1 MTQQFKLVSFL
12 GIIDTRP
19 LEQRTN
25 YISFASLTNNV
36 TSNFNLIT
44 INDTSS
50 TKESSNGGDSNKNSN
65 TYLLKN
71 NQLNNN
77 FSNLNGTNHQRHM
90 SVPVGG
96 TSTPTKSLPTSS
108 STFQASINQQSPN
121 APSPLKAEGACAPNL
136 QLYENVKLKSGGN
149 LISLNNINNNSS
161 GNANVPYEN
170 INLEYINRLMKEGY
184 SKENVVA
191 ALGISRNNFEMACDI
206 LHEFVSTNHQPSA
219 GKVCENNR
227 WA

>member
-1 MTQQFKLVSFL
+1 MTS
-12 GIIDTRP
+12 
-19 LEQRTN
+19 
-25 YISFASLTNNV
+25 S
-36 TSNFNLIT
+36 FNLIT

-50 TKESSNGGDSNKNSN
+50 SQKESSNGDSNKNSN

-77 FSNLNGTNHQRHM
+77 FSNLNGSSHQRHM
-90 SVPVGG
+90 SVPIN
-96 TSTPTKSLPTSS
+96 STPTKSLPTSS
-108 STFQASINQQSPN
+108 STFQASINQQLPNISPSSFKGETSCE
-121 APSPLKAEGACAPNL
+121 PTL
-136 QLYENVKLKSGGN
+136 QLYENVKLKAGGN

-161 GNANVPYEN
+161 NNVNVPYEN

-206 LHEFVSTNHQPSA
+206 LHEFVSTNHQPPA

-227 WA
+227 

>member
-1 MTQQFKLVSFL
+1 MLNILLPFA

-50 TKESSNGGDSNKNSN
+50 ATKESSNVENGKNSN
-65 TYLLKN
+65 TYLFKN
-71 NQLNNN
+71 NHLNNN
-77 FSNLNGTNHQRHM
+77 CGSVNGSSHQRHM
-90 SVPVGG
+90 SVPVNG
-96 TSTPTKSLPTSS
+96 SNTPTKALPSSS
-108 STFQASINQQSPN
+108 STFQASIKQQLPSISSPFK
-121 APSPLKAEGACAPNL
+121 AAEPSCAHNL
-136 QLYENVKLKSGGN
+136 QLYENVKMKSGGN
-149 LISLNNINNNSS
+149 LISLNSINNNSGS
-161 GNANVPYEN
+161 NANVPYEN

-206 LHEFVSTNHQPSA
+206 LHEFVSTNHQSTAA
-219 GKVCENNR
+219 GKICENNR
-227 WA
+227 